1 MVNQRH
7 ARAGSSD
14 LIFETERPRRR
25 VGIHHENEV
34 EEASFADGRFCGGSG
49 SRPWPCVTEF
59 GWVRV
64 TVRRSAACKQCDG
77 QTSAHYT
84 RLVNKRQ
91 AIKLL
96 AWNNSPANL

>member
-1 MVNQRH
+1 MADFV
-7 ARAGSSD
+7 ADLVAG
-14 LIFETERPRRR
+14 
-25 VGIHHENEV
+25 
-34 EEASFADGRFCGGSG
+34 
-49 SRPWPCVTEF
+49 PWPCVTEF

-96 AWNNSPANL
+96 AWNNSPANLRRRRFERLATFSS